1 MHLIDTWMLSIE
13 IFGIGLVLDL
23 GVIYSFQGLYAML
36 LFQLAQF
43 IHIHLST
50 IICHKLKLL
59 LTGHLCVIFFFKLF
73 ITIIVTRCVVVVG
86 VIGLITSVYFCGS
99 TVKRISFILLVLIVE
114 VDSISVFVITRE
126 FLTLSLLNL
135 WWLLGYNSRFSNIA

>member
-73 ITIIVTRCVVVVG
+73 ITIIVTRCVVVV

>member
-73 ITIIVTRCVVVVG
+73 ITIIVTRCVVIG

>member
-73 ITIIVTRCVVVVG
+73 ITIIVTRCVVVG